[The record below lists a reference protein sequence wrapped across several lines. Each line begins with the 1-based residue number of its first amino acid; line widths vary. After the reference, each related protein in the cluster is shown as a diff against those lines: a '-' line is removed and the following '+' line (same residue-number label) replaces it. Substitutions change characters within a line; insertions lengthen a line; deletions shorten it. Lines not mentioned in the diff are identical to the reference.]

1 MTMKNRQHSRDRSL
15 TASDAGQG
23 TLELALCLPLFA
35 LLILGSAEIGNLAWS
50 SVQLNNA
57 ARAGAAFGSISRA
70 NAADLADIRT
80 AAYNEAPNF
89 ITSPSTQVTPT
100 QVCTC
105 VDSSGTPGAPDRG
118 CTSTNLTSCP
128 SPSVIQVAVQVN
140 VQVPVTPF
148 IHYLGLPATYTVN
161 AQATMDVEQ

>member
-1 MTMKNRQHSRDRSL
+1 MKMKNRQHSRDRSL
-15 TASDAGQG
+15 TASDAGQA
-23 TLELALCLPLFA
+23 TLELALCLPLFV

-50 SVQLNNA
+50 SVQINNA

-70 NAADLADIRT
+70 NAADLVDIQ
-80 AAYNEAPNF
+80 AAAQNEAPNF
-89 ITSPSTQVTPT
+89 ITNRSQVSST

-105 VDSSGTPGAPDRG
+105 VDSSGTPGAPDPG
-118 CTSTNLTSCP
+118 CTTTNLTSCP

-140 VQVPVTPF
+140 VRVPVTPF
-148 IHYLGLPATYTVN
+148 VHYVGLPATYTVN